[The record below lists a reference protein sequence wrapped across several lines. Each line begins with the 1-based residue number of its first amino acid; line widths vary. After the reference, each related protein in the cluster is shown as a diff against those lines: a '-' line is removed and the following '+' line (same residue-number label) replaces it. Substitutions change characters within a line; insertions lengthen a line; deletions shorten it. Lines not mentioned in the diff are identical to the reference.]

1 VQFIED
7 KKPRRNL
14 TLSEKVAIAV
24 IILIVVAILL
34 LVFNR
39 QIRDAFEAF
48 RHWYVSA

>member
-14 TLSEKVAIAV
+14 TLSEKVAIVV
-24 IILIVVAILL
+24 IILIIVAILF

-39 QIRDAFEAF
+39 QISGAFEAF
-48 RHWYVSA
+48 RHWYGSA